1 MMIIGGSL
9 APLHFHLSFPLP
21 VLSLNDDLFN
31 WNHRIK
37 CSCRVQK
44 HANPTPAHAHCLSS
58 SSVLIRGHSIWRGDL
73 HPSIQLSIYP
83 VRVIRTRAPCRWIL
97 WMSNYRFL
105 HVLTLAHTAPQQ
117 LGSRPYHPS
126 IYPMLW
132 KFSSAHHSLRI
143 EALRIYPRIWNIRY
157 KYTRNIIR

>member
-105 HVLTLAHTAPQQ
+105 HVLTLAHSTSTTRKSTISSVHISNAMKTQ
-117 LGSRPYHPS
+117 LGTSQPS
-126 IYPMLW
+126 NRSVANLPTNLEYTLQI
-132 KFSSAHHSLRI
+132 HS
-143 EALRIYPRIWNIRY
+143 
-157 KYTRNIIR
+157 KYY